1 MSKNTVNFMLHI
13 KVYKSINGN
22 AYNYLLKSRD
32 FFLVRTCTVFGNR
45 FADINLK
52 GDLFGGVTTAIIS
65 LPLALA
71 FGVASG
77 AGAEAGLWGAIMVG
91 FFAALFGGSSSL
103 ISEPTGPMTVIMTA
117 VLTSM
122 MAKYPE
128 TGMAMS
134 FTVVIMAGAFQV
146 LLGTLKLGKYITLMP
161 YSVISGFMSGIG
173 VILIILQISPLL
185 GHLAPAGG
193 VIGTLSALPDNIL
206 NLKFSELFLGLL
218 TLGILFFLPQKYR
231 RYVPAQLIALV
242 AVTLL
247 SVIFFDT
254 DSIRRIGEIPA
265 GLPSLVLPHI
275 NADMFTTMV
284 IDALVLGTLGC
295 IDTLLTAVI
304 GDSLTR
310 KEHDS
315 DKELRGQG
323 LANIISG
330 LFGALPGAGATMGT
344 VTNIQVGAR
353 SPLSGI
359 IRALVLAL
367 VVLVAGGLTEPIP
380 MAVLAGIAVYVGFNI
395 LDWSFIQRAHKVNVQ
410 GMAIMYG
417 VMLLTV
423 FVDLIVAVGLGVF
436 ISNIIII
443 EQLSRVQARQVKA
456 ISDADENSVPLTDSE
471 RGLLDK
477 ANGKVLF
484 FYLSGP
490 MIFSVSKAIS
500 QQHSSISDYDVMILD
515 LTDVPMI
522 DVTVGLALENAIKDA
537 LDARCEVLL
546 LCPNINTRQQLEKFH
561 VLTLVPEGNTYL
573 FRYEALQASL
583 KYVKN
588 TDLLEPT

>member
-1 MSKNTVNFMLHI
+1 MTFYRQYSRANDILKRGL
-13 KVYKSINGN
+13 INIYTGIH
-22 AYNYLLKSRD
+22 LL
-32 FFLVRTCTVFGNR
+32 LGNR
-45 FADINLK
+45 FDNINLK
-52 GDLFGGVTTAIIS
+52 GDIFGGVTTAIIS

-91 FFAALFGGSSSL
+91 FFAALFGGSTSL

-128 TGMAMS
+128 TGLAMS
-134 FTVVIMAGAFQV
+134 FTVVMMAGAFQI
-146 LLGTLKLGKYITLMP
+146 LIGTLKLGKYVTLMP

-173 VILIILQISPLL
+173 VILIILQLSPLL
-185 GHLAPAGG
+185 GHSAPPGG
-193 VIGTLSALPDNIL
+193 VLGTISALPDTLSNI
-206 NLKFSELFLGLL
+206 KFSELLLGLL
-218 TLGILFFLPQKYR
+218 TLGVLFYFPKQYR
-231 RYVPAQLIALV
+231 KYVPAQLVALV

-247 SVIFFDT
+247 SMLLFDT

-265 GLPSLVLPHI
+265 GLPSIVIPHF

-323 LANIISG
+323 LANMISG

-353 SPLSGI
+353 TPLSGM

-380 MAVLAGIAVYVGFNI
+380 MAVLAGIAVYVGLNI
-395 LDWSFIQRAHKVNVQ
+395 LDWSFIQRAHKVSIQ

-423 FVDLIVAVGLGVF
+423 FVDLIAAVGLGVF

-443 EQLSRVQARQVKA
+443 DKLSKVQARKVKA
-456 ISDADENSVPLTDSE
+456 ISDGDDNVVPLSITE
-471 RGLLDK
+471 REILDK
-477 ANGKVLF
+477 ADGKVLF

-500 QQHSSISDYDVMILD
+500 RQHASISDYQVMILD

-537 LDARCEVLL
+537 LDANCEVLL
-546 LCPNINTRQQLEKFH
+546 ICPNTETRQQLEKFH
-561 VLTLVPEGNTYL
+561 VLTLVPVENNYL
-573 FRYEALQASL
+573 DREQALQTAL
-583 KYVKN
+583 TYVS
-588 TDLLEPT
+588 T

>member
-1 MSKNTVNFMLHI
+1 M
-13 KVYKSINGN
+13 
-22 AYNYLLKSRD
+22 
-32 FFLVRTCTVFGNR
+32 FGNR
-45 FADINLK
+45 FKDINLK
-52 GDLFGGVTTAIIS
+52 GDLFGGVTTAVIS

-91 FFAALFGGSSSL
+91 FFAALFGGSTSL

-122 MAKYPE
+122 IAKYPE
-128 TGMAMS
+128 TGMAIT
-134 FTVVIMAGAFQV
+134 FTVVMMAGAFQV
-146 LLGTLKLGKYITLMP
+146 LLGTLKLGKYVTLMP

-173 VILIILQISPLL
+173 VILIILQLSPLL
-185 GHLAPAGG
+185 GHAAPTGG
-193 VIGTLSALPDNIL
+193 VMGTLVELPNTLANI
-206 NLKFSELFLGLL
+206 NFNELLLGLL
-218 TLGILFFLPQKYR
+218 TLAILFFFPKQYR
-231 RYVPAQLIALV
+231 KYVPAQLVALV
-242 AVTLL
+242 AITLL
-247 SVIFFDT
+247 SIFLFNS
-254 DSIRRIGEIPA
+254 DSIRRIGEIPT
-265 GLPSLVLPHI
+265 GLPSVIIPHFNLDI
-275 NADMFTTMV
+275 FTTMV

-323 LANIISG
+323 FANMISG

-395 LDWSFIQRAHKVNVQ
+395 LDWSFIQRAHKISVP
-410 GMAIMYG
+410 GMTIMYG

-423 FVDLIVAVGLGVF
+423 FVDLIAAVGLGVF
-436 ISNIIII
+436 ISNILII
-443 EQLSRVQARQVKA
+443 ERLSREQVRQVRT
-456 ISDADENSVPLTDSE
+456 ISDTDGDDVPLNDSE
-471 RGLLDK
+471 RALLDR
-477 ANGKVLF
+477 ANGKLLF
-484 FYLSGP
+484 LYLSGP

-500 QQHSSISDYDVMILD
+500 RQHTKVSDYEVMILD

-522 DVTVGLALENAIKDA
+522 DMTVGLALENAIKDA
-537 LDARCEVLL
+537 QDAQCEVFL
-546 LCPNINTRQQLEKFH
+546 LCPNVQTQQQLEKFNI
-561 VLTLVPEGNTYL
+561 VDLVPGGYTYSH
-573 FRYEALQASL
+573 RYEALQAAL
-583 KYVKN
+583 KYLDNNEVKVAVQVV
-588 TDLLEPT
+588 

>member
-1 MSKNTVNFMLHI
+1 LFE
-13 KVYKSINGN
+13 
-22 AYNYLLKSRD
+22 
-32 FFLVRTCTVFGNR
+32 NR
-45 FADINLK
+45 FKDINLK

-128 TGMAMS
+128 TGLAIS
-134 FTVVIMAGAFQV
+134 FTIVMMAGAFQI

-173 VILIILQISPLL
+173 VILIILQLSPLL
-185 GHLAPAGG
+185 GQVSPAGG
-193 VIGTLSALPDNIL
+193 VMGTLSALPDIVSNI
-206 NLKFSELFLGLL
+206 KFGELFLGLL
-218 TLGILFFLPQKYR
+218 TLSILFFYPKQYR
-231 RYVPAQLIALV
+231 KYVPAQLIALV

-247 SVIFFDT
+247 SMIFFSSD
-254 DSIRRIGEIPA
+254 DIRRIGEIPA
-265 GLPSLVLPHI
+265 GLPSMVIPHFNMEI
-275 NADMFTTMV
+275 FTTMV

-310 KEHDS
+310 KEHDP

-323 LANIISG
+323 VANMISG
-330 LFGALPGAGATMGT
+330 FFGALPGAGATMGT

-353 SPLSGI
+353 SPMSGI

-395 LDWSFIQRAHKVNVQ
+395 LDWSFIQRAHKVSIQ

-443 EQLSRVQARQVKA
+443 ERLSREQARKVKA
-456 ISDADENSVPLTDSE
+456 ISDTYGDDVPLTSRE

-500 QQHSSISDYDVMILD
+500 RQHTSVGDYDVMILD

-522 DVTVGLALENAIKDA
+522 DETVGLALENAVKDA
-537 LDARCEVLL
+537 LDAKCDVLL
-546 LCPNINTRQQLEKFH
+546 LCPNEQTHQQLEKCN
-561 VLTLVPEGNTYL
+561 VLALLPHNNTYSN
-573 FRYEALQASL
+573 RYEALQAAL
-583 KYVKN
+583 TYVEN
-588 TDLLEPT
+588 NE

>member
-1 MSKNTVNFMLHI
+1 MF
-13 KVYKSINGN
+13 G
-22 AYNYLLKSRD
+22 SR
-32 FFLVRTCTVFGNR
+32 FK
-45 FADINLK
+45 DINFK
-52 GDLFGGVTTAIIS
+52 GDIFGGVTTAIIS

-91 FFAALFGGSSSL
+91 LLASLFGGSNTL

-128 TGMAMS
+128 TGMAMT
-134 FTVVIMAGAFQV
+134 FTVVMMAGAFQI
-146 LLGTLKLGKYITLMP
+146 LLGTLKMGKYVTLMP

-173 VILIILQISPLL
+173 VILIILQLSPLL
-185 GHLAPAGG
+185 GHAAPTGG
-193 VIGTLSALPDNIL
+193 VLGTLSALPETIS
-206 NLKFSELFLGLL
+206 NLKFNELFLGLL
-218 TLGILFFLPQKYR
+218 TLGILFFFPKKYR
-231 RYVPAQLIALV
+231 KYVPAQLVALV

-247 SVIFFDT
+247 SVMLFDT
-254 DSIRRIGEIPA
+254 EDIRRIGEIPA
-265 GLPSLVLPHI
+265 GLPSLVAPHI
-275 NADMFTTMV
+275 DPDMFVEMV

-323 LANIISG
+323 LANMISG

-353 SPLSGI
+353 SPLSGVV
-359 IRALVLAL
+359 RALVLAL

-395 LDWSFIQRAHKVNVQ
+395 LDWSFIQRAHKVSFS

-436 ISNIIII
+436 VSNIMII
-443 EQLSRVQARQVKA
+443 ERLSREQARQVKA
-456 ISDADENSVPLTDSE
+456 ISDADEDDVPLTDSE
-471 RGLLDK
+471 RGLLDR
-477 ANGKVLF
+477 ANGRVLF

-500 QQHSSISDYDVMILD
+500 RQHTSISDYDVMILD
-515 LTDVPMI
+515 LTDVPML

-537 LDARCEVLL
+537 LDARCEVYL
-546 LCPNINTRQQLEKFH
+546 LCPNQRTREQLEKFH
-561 VLTLVPEGNTYL
+561 VIDLVPDNNMYQ
-573 FRYEALQASL
+573 FRYEALNAAVAHVESDHYQRMTA
-583 KYVKN
+583 
-588 TDLLEPT
+588 

>member
-1 MSKNTVNFMLHI
+1 MFQ
-13 KVYKSINGN
+13 
-22 AYNYLLKSRD
+22 A
-32 FFLVRTCTVFGNR
+32 R
-45 FADINLK
+45 FADLNLR

-77 AGAEAGLWGAIMVG
+77 AGAEAGLWGAILVG
-91 FFAALFGGSSSL
+91 LFAALFGGSSTL

-117 VLTSM
+117 ILTTMVSR
-122 MAKYPE
+122 YPE
-128 TGMAMS
+128 SGAAIA
-134 FTVVIMAGAFQV
+134 FTVVMMAGAFQI

-161 YSVISGFMSGIG
+161 YSVVSGFMSGIG
-173 VILIILQISPLL
+173 VILIILQLSPLL
-185 GHLAPAGG
+185 GHPSPGGG
-193 VIGTLSALPDNIL
+193 VLGTLSALPEL
-206 NLKFSELFLGLL
+206 LANLKFSELFLGGL

-231 RYVPAQLIALV
+231 KQVPAQLVALV
-242 AVTLL
+242 AVTLF

-254 DSIRRIGEIPA
+254 DDIRRIGEIPA
-265 GLPSLVLPHI
+265 GLPHI
-275 NADMFTTMV
+275 VVPTFSSEIFVTMV

-315 DKELRGQG
+315 DRELQGQG
-323 LANIISG
+323 MANMVAG

-353 SPLSGI
+353 SPLSGVT
-359 IRALVLAL
+359 RALVLAL
-367 VVLVAGGLTEPIP
+367 VVLVAGSLTEPIP
-380 MAVLAGIAVYVGFNI
+380 MAVLAGIAVYVGVNI
-395 LDWSFIQRAHKVNVQ
+395 LDWAFIQRAHKISIQ

-436 ISNIIII
+436 ISNILVI
-443 EQLSRVQARQVKA
+443 ERLSREQARQVKA
-456 ISDADENSVPLTDSE
+456 ISDADDDDVPLTESE
-471 RGLLDK
+471 RKLLDK

-490 MIFSVSKAIS
+490 MIFSVSKAITR
-500 QQHSSISDYDVMILD
+500 QHSSVDKYQAMILD

-522 DVTVGLALENAIKDA
+522 DVTVGLALENAIRDA
-537 LDARCEVLL
+537 QEANCEVYL
-546 LCPNINTRQQLEKFH
+546 LCPNEKTRSELEKFH
-561 VLTLVPEGNTYL
+561 VIDLVPDQNMFT
-573 FRYEALQASL
+573 FRYEALNAAVKQVTAS
-583 KYVKN
+583 
-588 TDLLEPT
+588 E

>member
-1 MSKNTVNFMLHI
+1 MF
-13 KVYKSINGN
+13 G
-22 AYNYLLKSRD
+22 SR
-32 FFLVRTCTVFGNR
+32 FK
-45 FADINLK
+45 DINFK
-52 GDLFGGVTTAIIS
+52 GDIFGGVTTAIIS

-91 FFAALFGGSSSL
+91 LFASLFGGSNTL

-128 TGMAMS
+128 TGMAMT
-134 FTVVIMAGAFQV
+134 FTVVMMAGAFQI
-146 LLGTLKLGKYITLMP
+146 LLGTLKMGKYVTLMP

-173 VILIILQISPLL
+173 VILIILQLSPLL
-185 GHLAPAGG
+185 GHAAPAGG
-193 VIGTLSALPDNIL
+193 VLGTLSALPETIS
-206 NLKFSELFLGLL
+206 NLKFNELFLGLL
-218 TLGILFFLPQKYR
+218 TLGILFFFPKKYR
-231 RYVPAQLIALV
+231 KYVPAQLVALV

-247 SVIFFDT
+247 SVMLFDT
-254 DSIRRIGEIPA
+254 EDIRRIGEIPA
-265 GLPSLVLPHI
+265 GLPSLVAPHI
-275 NADMFTTMV
+275 DSDMFVEMV

-323 LANIISG
+323 LANMISG

-353 SPLSGI
+353 SPLSGVV
-359 IRALVLAL
+359 RALVLAL

-395 LDWSFIQRAHKVNVQ
+395 LDWSFIQRAHKVSFS

-436 ISNIIII
+436 VSNIMII
-443 EQLSRVQARQVKA
+443 ERLSREQARQVKA
-456 ISDADENSVPLTDSE
+456 ISDADEDDVPLTDSE
-471 RGLLDK
+471 RGLLDR
-477 ANGKVLF
+477 ANGRVLF

-500 QQHSSISDYDVMILD
+500 RQHTSISDYDVMILD
-515 LTDVPMI
+515 LTDVPML

-537 LDARCEVLL
+537 LDAHCEVYL
-546 LCPNINTRQQLEKFH
+546 LCPNQRTREQLEKFH
-561 VLTLVPEGNTYL
+561 VIDLVPDNNMYQ
-573 FRYEALQASL
+573 FRYEALNAAVAHVESDQYQRMTA
-583 KYVKN
+583 
-588 TDLLEPT
+588 

>member
-1 MSKNTVNFMLHI
+1 ML
-13 KVYKSINGN
+13 
-22 AYNYLLKSRD
+22 
-32 FFLVRTCTVFGNR
+32 GNR
-45 FADINLK
+45 FDNINLK

-91 FFAALFGGSSSL
+91 FFAALFGGSNTL

-134 FTVVIMAGAFQV
+134 FTVVMMAGAFQV
-146 LLGTLKLGKYITLMP
+146 LLGTLKLGKYVTLMP

-173 VILIILQISPLL
+173 VILIILQLSPLL
-185 GHLAPAGG
+185 GHSAPAGG
-193 VIGTLSALPDNIL
+193 VVGTLSALPETLENID
-206 NLKFSELFLGLL
+206 FSELFLGLL
-218 TLGILFFLPQKYR
+218 TLAVLFYFPKKYR
-231 RYVPAQLIALV
+231 KYVPAQLVALV
-242 AVTLL
+242 AVTLI
-247 SVIFFDT
+247 SVFLFDSE
-254 DSIRRIGEIPA
+254 SIRRIGEIPA
-265 GLPSLVLPHI
+265 GLPSLVLPHF
-275 NADMFTTMV
+275 NAEMFTTMV

-323 LANIISG
+323 LANMISG

-353 SPLSGI
+353 SPISGMV
-359 IRALVLAL
+359 RALVLAL

-395 LDWSFIQRAHKVNVQ
+395 LDWSFIQRAHKVSIQ

-423 FVDLIVAVGLGVF
+423 FVDLIAAVGLGVF

-443 EQLSRVQARQVKA
+443 EKLSREQARQVKA
-456 ISDADENSVPLTDSE
+456 ISDADENDVPLTDSE
-471 RGLLDK
+471 RALLDQ
-477 ANGKVLF
+477 ADGKVLF

-500 QQHSSISDYDVMILD
+500 RQHSSIADYQVMILD

-537 LDARCEVLL
+537 QDAHCEVLL
-546 LCPNINTRQQLEKFH
+546 LCPNTQTRQQLEKFNILELISDDN
-561 VLTLVPEGNTYL
+561 VYS
-573 FRYEALQASL
+573 FREQALQAAL
-583 KYVKN
+583 KHVATEIKP
-588 TDLLEPT
+588 LSVS

>member
-1 MSKNTVNFMLHI
+1 M
-13 KVYKSINGN
+13 
-22 AYNYLLKSRD
+22 
-32 FFLVRTCTVFGNR
+32 FGSR
-45 FADINLK
+45 FANIDLK

-91 FFAALFGGSSSL
+91 LFAALFGGSSTL

-122 MAKYPE
+122 VASYPE
-128 TGMAMS
+128 TGLAMT
-134 FTVVIMAGAFQV
+134 FTVVMMAGAFQI

-173 VILIILQISPLL
+173 VILIILQLSPLL
-185 GHLAPAGG
+185 GQAAPAGG
-193 VIGTLSALPDNIL
+193 VMGTLSALPDIISNM
-206 NLKFSELFLGLL
+206 KFNELFLGLL
-218 TLGILFFLPQKYR
+218 TLGILFFLPNKYR
-231 RYVPAQLIALV
+231 KYVPAQLVALV
-242 AVTLL
+242 AVTLI
-247 SVIFFDT
+247 SVLLLNPED
-254 DSIRRIGEIPA
+254 IRRIGVIPA
-265 GLPSLVLPHI
+265 GLPSLVIPTFNVEI
-275 NADMFTTMV
+275 FTTMV

-323 LANIISG
+323 LANMVSG

-353 SPLSGI
+353 SPLSGVA
-359 IRALVLAL
+359 RALVLAL

-395 LDWSFIQRAHKVNVQ
+395 LDWSFIQRAHKVSVQ

-436 ISNIIII
+436 ISNILII
-443 EQLSRVQARQVKA
+443 ERLSREQARQVKA
-456 ISDADENSVPLTDSE
+456 ISDADENDVPLTDSE
-471 RGLLDK
+471 RSLLEK

-500 QQHSSISDYDVMILD
+500 RQHNHISDYEAMILD

-522 DVTVGLALENAIKDA
+522 DVTVGLALENAIRDA
-537 LDARCEVLL
+537 LDAKCAVYL
-546 LCPNINTRQQLEKFH
+546 LCPNIQTKQQLEKFH
-561 VLTLVPEGNTYL
+561 ILDLVPSEQTYS
-573 FRYEALQASL
+573 FRYEALNAAVRHVTPS
-583 KYVKN
+583 N
-588 TDLLEPT
+588 

>member
-1 MSKNTVNFMLHI
+1 MF
-13 KVYKSINGN
+13 INKE
-22 AYNYLLKSRD
+22 L
-32 FFLVRTCTVFGNR
+32 TVFGQR
-45 FADINLK
+45 FDNINLK

-91 FFAALFGGSSSL
+91 LFASLFGGSSTL

-122 MAKYPE
+122 VAKYPE
-128 TGMAMS
+128 TGMAMT
-134 FTVVIMAGAFQV
+134 FTVVMMAGAFQI

-173 VILIILQISPLL
+173 VILIILQLSPLL
-185 GHLAPAGG
+185 GHAAPPGG
-193 VIGTLSALPDNIL
+193 VIGTLSALPDTL
-206 NLKFSELFLGLL
+206 SNLDIKELFLGGL
-218 TLGILFFLPQKYR
+218 TLGVLFLFPDKYR
-231 RYVPAQLIALV
+231 KYVPAQLVALV

-247 SVIFFDT
+247 SVLFFDME
-254 DSIRRIGEIPA
+254 SIRRIGEIPA
-265 GLPSLVLPHI
+265 GLPSLVIPTI
-275 NADMFTTMV
+275 NFEMFTTMV

-323 LANIISG
+323 LANMISG

-353 SPLSGI
+353 SPLSGVF
-359 IRALVLAL
+359 RATVLAL

-395 LDWSFIQRAHKVNVQ
+395 LDWSFIQRAHKVSFA

-443 EQLSRVQARQVKA
+443 ERLSREQARQVKA
-456 ISDADENSVPLTDSE
+456 ISDADEDDVPLTDSE
-471 RGLLDK
+471 RALLDK

-500 QQHSSISDYDVMILD
+500 RQHSSISDYEVMILD

-522 DVTVGLALENAIKDA
+522 DVTVGLALENAINDA
-537 LDARCEVLL
+537 LDANCKVYL
-546 LCPNINTRQQLEKFH
+546 LCPNEQTKEQLDKFH
-561 VLTLVPEGNTYL
+561 VTDLIPSENTYK
-573 FRYEALQASL
+573 FRYEALKFAI
-583 KYVKN
+583 KYVSPN
-588 TDLLEPT
+588 ED

>member
-1 MSKNTVNFMLHI
+1 MFGSRFKDMNF
-13 KVYKSINGN
+13 
-22 AYNYLLKSRD
+22 
-32 FFLVRTCTVFGNR
+32 
-45 FADINLK
+45 K
-52 GDLFGGVTTAIIS
+52 GDMFGGVTTAIIS

-91 FFAALFGGSSSL
+91 LFAALFGGSSSL

-117 VLTSM
+117 VMTSM
-122 MAKYPE
+122 MARYPE
-128 TGMAMS
+128 TGMAMT
-134 FTVVIMAGAFQV
+134 FTVVMMAGAFQI
-146 LLGTLKLGKYITLMP
+146 LIGTLKLGKYITLMP

-173 VILIILQISPLL
+173 VILIILQLSPLL
-185 GHLAPAGG
+185 GHPAPSGG
-193 VIGTLSALPDNIL
+193 VMGTLNALPETLSSIQ
-206 NLKFSELFLGLL
+206 FGELFLGIL
-218 TLGILFFLPQKYR
+218 TLLILFLLPDKYR
-231 RYVPAQLIALV
+231 KYMPAQLVALIV
-242 AVTLL
+242 VTLL
-247 SVIFFDT
+247 SVIIFDT

-265 GLPSLVLPHI
+265 GLPSLVIPTV
-275 NADMFTTMV
+275 NAEMFTAMV

-310 KEHDS
+310 KDHDS

-323 LANIISG
+323 LANMLSG

-353 SPLSGI
+353 SPLSGV

-367 VVLVAGGLTEPIP
+367 VVLVAGSLTEPIP

-395 LDWSFIQRAHKVNVQ
+395 LDWSFIQRAHKVSLQ

-423 FVDLIVAVGLGVF
+423 FVDLIAAVGLGVF

-443 EQLSRVQARQVKA
+443 ERLSREQARKVKA
-456 ISDADENSVPLTDSE
+456 ISDADDNDVPLTDSE
-471 RGLLDK
+471 RSLLDQ

-500 QQHSSISDYDVMILD
+500 RQHNSIDDYDAMILD
-515 LTDVPMI
+515 LSDVPMI

-537 LDARCEVLL
+537 LDTNCEVYL
-546 LCPNINTRQQLEKFH
+546 LCPNESTLEQLEKFH
-561 VLTLVPEGNTYL
+561 VLDLVPEHNSFK
-573 FRYEALQASL
+573 FRYEALNAAL
-583 KYVKN
+583 EYVGVDEN
-588 TDLLEPT
+588 

>member
-1 MSKNTVNFMLHI
+1 MQG
-13 KVYKSINGN
+13 KS
-22 AYNYLLKSRD
+22 A
-32 FFLVRTCTVFGNR
+32 VFGSR
-45 FADINLK
+45 FEDINFK
-52 GDLFGGVTTAIIS
+52 GDVFGGVTTAIIS

-91 FFAALFGGSSSL
+91 LFASLFGGSNTL

-128 TGMAMS
+128 TGMAMT
-134 FTVVIMAGAFQV
+134 FTVVMMAGAFQI
-146 LLGTLKLGKYITLMP
+146 LLGTLKLGKYVTLMP

-173 VILIILQISPLL
+173 VILIILQLSPLM
-185 GHLAPAGG
+185 GHAAPSGG
-193 VIGTLSALPDNIL
+193 VLGTLSALPETIS

-218 TLGILFFLPQKYR
+218 TLGILFFFPKQYR
-231 RYVPAQLIALV
+231 KYVPAQLVALV

-247 SVIFFDT
+247 SVILFDIE
-254 DSIRRIGEIPA
+254 DIRRIGEIPA
-265 GLPSLVLPHI
+265 GLPSLVAPYI
-275 NADMFTTMV
+275 DTDMFVEMV

-323 LANIISG
+323 LANMISG

-353 SPLSGI
+353 SPLSGV
-359 IRALVLAL
+359 IRALMLAL

-395 LDWSFIQRAHKVNVQ
+395 LDWSFIQRAHKVSFS
-410 GMAIMYG
+410 GMAVMYG

-443 EQLSRVQARQVKA
+443 ERLSREQARQVKA
-456 ISDADENSVPLTDSE
+456 ISDADEDDVPLTDSE
-471 RGLLDK
+471 RGLLDR

-500 QQHSSISDYDVMILD
+500 RQHSSISDYDVMILD

-537 LDARCEVLL
+537 LDANCAVYL
-546 LCPNINTRQQLEKFH
+546 LCPNERTREQLEKFH
-561 VLTLVPEGNTYL
+561 VIDLVPDENMYQ
-573 FRYEALQASL
+573 FRYEALNAAVAHVEADQYQRITA
-583 KYVKN
+583 
-588 TDLLEPT
+588 

>member
-1 MSKNTVNFMLHI
+1 MF
-13 KVYKSINGN
+13 G
-22 AYNYLLKSRD
+22 SR
-32 FFLVRTCTVFGNR
+32 FK
-45 FADINLK
+45 DINFK
-52 GDLFGGVTTAIIS
+52 GDIFGGVTTAIIS

-91 FFAALFGGSSSL
+91 LFASLFGGSNTL

-128 TGMAMS
+128 TGMAMT
-134 FTVVIMAGAFQV
+134 FTVVMMAGAFQI
-146 LLGTLKLGKYITLMP
+146 LLGTLKMGKYVTLMP

-173 VILIILQISPLL
+173 VILIILQLSPLL
-185 GHLAPAGG
+185 GHAAPTGG
-193 VIGTLSALPDNIL
+193 VLGTLSALPETIS
-206 NLKFSELFLGLL
+206 NLKFNELFLGLL
-218 TLGILFFLPQKYR
+218 TLGILFLFPKKYR
-231 RYVPAQLIALV
+231 KYVPAQLVALV

-247 SVIFFDT
+247 SVMLFDT
-254 DSIRRIGEIPA
+254 EDIRRIGEIPA
-265 GLPSLVLPHI
+265 GLPSLVAPHI
-275 NADMFTTMV
+275 DPNMFVEMV

-323 LANIISG
+323 LANMISG

-353 SPLSGI
+353 SPLSGVV
-359 IRALVLAL
+359 RALVLAL

-395 LDWSFIQRAHKVNVQ
+395 LDWSFIQRAHKVSFS

-436 ISNIIII
+436 VSNIMII
-443 EQLSRVQARQVKA
+443 ERLSREQARQVKA
-456 ISDADENSVPLTDSE
+456 ISDADEDDVPLTDSE
-471 RGLLDK
+471 RGLLDR
-477 ANGKVLF
+477 ANGRVLF

-500 QQHSSISDYDVMILD
+500 RQHTSISDYDVMILD
-515 LTDVPMI
+515 LTDVPML

-537 LDARCEVLL
+537 LDARCEVYL
-546 LCPNINTRQQLEKFH
+546 LCPNQRTREQLEKFH
-561 VLTLVPEGNTYL
+561 VIDLVPDNNMYQ
-573 FRYEALQASL
+573 FRYEALNAAVAHVESDQYQRMTA
-583 KYVKN
+583 
-588 TDLLEPT
+588 

>member
-1 MSKNTVNFMLHI
+1 M
-13 KVYKSINGN
+13 
-22 AYNYLLKSRD
+22 
-32 FFLVRTCTVFGNR
+32 FGNR
-45 FADINLK
+45 FENINLK

-91 FFAALFGGSSSL
+91 FFAALFGGSNTL

-117 VLTSM
+117 VLTGM

-134 FTVVIMAGAFQV
+134 FTVVMMAGAFQI
-146 LLGTLKLGKYITLMP
+146 LLGTLKLGKYVTLMP

-173 VILIILQISPLL
+173 VILIILQLSPLL
-185 GHLAPAGG
+185 GHAAPAGG
-193 VIGTLSALPDNIL
+193 VIGTLTSIPELFANI
-206 NLKFSELFLGLL
+206 KFSELILGLL
-218 TLGILFFLPQKYR
+218 TLAVLFFFPNKFR
-231 RYVPAQLIALV
+231 KYVPAQLVALV

-247 SVIFFDT
+247 SVFLFDT

-265 GLPSLVLPHI
+265 GLPSLVIPHF
-275 NADMFTTMV
+275 NAEMFTTMV
-284 IDALVLGTLGC
+284 VDALVLGTLGC

-323 LANIISG
+323 IANMLSG

-353 SPLSGI
+353 SPVSGI
-359 IRALVLAL
+359 VRALVLAL

-395 LDWSFIQRAHKVNVQ
+395 LDWSFIQRAHKVSLQ
-410 GMAIMYG
+410 GMAVMYG
-417 VMLLTV
+417 VMFLTV

-443 EQLSRVQARQVKA
+443 EQLSREQARKVKA
-456 ISDADENSVPLTDSE
+456 ISDADENDVPLSKNE
-471 RGLLDK
+471 RVILDK
-477 ANGKVLF
+477 TNGQVLF

-500 QQHSSISDYDVMILD
+500 RQHTSIADYQVMILD

-522 DVTVGLALENAIKDA
+522 DVTVGLALENAVKDA
-537 LDARCEVLL
+537 LDANCEVLL
-546 LCPNINTRQQLEKFH
+546 VCPHQQTSQQLEKCH
-561 VLTLVPEGNTYL
+561 VLELIHHSNNFSSREK
-573 FRYEALQASL
+573 ALRASL
-583 KYVKN
+583 QYVEGQ
-588 TDLLEPT
+588 TLTA

>member
-1 MSKNTVNFMLHI
+1 ML
-13 KVYKSINGN
+13 
-22 AYNYLLKSRD
+22 A
-32 FFLVRTCTVFGNR
+32 NR
-45 FADINLK
+45 FDNINLK
-52 GDLFGGVTTAIIS
+52 GDIFGGVTTAIIS

-91 FFAALFGGSSSL
+91 FFAALFGGSTSL

-128 TGMAMS
+128 TGMAMT
-134 FTVVIMAGAFQV
+134 FTVVMMAGAFQV
-146 LLGTLKLGKYITLMP
+146 LLGTLKLGKYVTLMP

-173 VILIILQISPLL
+173 VILIILQLSPLL
-185 GHLAPAGG
+185 GHSAPAGG
-193 VIGTLSALPDNIL
+193 VIGTLSALPDTLAKIH
-206 NLKFSELFLGLL
+206 FSELFLGLL
-218 TLGILFFLPQKYR
+218 TLAVLIYFPKEYR
-231 RYVPAQLIALV
+231 KFIPAQLVALV
-242 AVTLL
+242 GVTIL
-247 SVIFFDT
+247 SMALFDSE
-254 DSIRRIGEIPA
+254 SIRRIGEIPA
-265 GLPSLVLPHI
+265 GLPSLVIPHF

-310 KEHDS
+310 REHDS

-323 LANIISG
+323 FANMLSG

-353 SPLSGI
+353 SPVSGMV
-359 IRALVLAL
+359 RALVLAL

-380 MAVLAGIAVYVGFNI
+380 MSVLAGIAVYVGLNI
-395 LDWSFIQRAHKVNVQ
+395 LDWSFIQRAHKVSVQ

-443 EQLSRVQARQVKA
+443 EKLSKAQARQVKA
-456 ISDADENSVPLTDSE
+456 ISDGDDNNVPLSKSE
-471 RGLLDK
+471 RAILDK
-477 ANGKVLF
+477 ADGKVLF

-500 QQHSSISDYDVMILD
+500 RQHSSISDYHVMILD

-537 LDARCEVLL
+537 LDAHCEVLL
-546 LCPNINTRQQLEKFH
+546 LCSNTETRQQLEKFH
-561 VLTLVPEGNTYL
+561 VLDLIAKENNYSL
-573 FRYEALQASL
+573 REEALKAAVRHVSI
-583 KYVKN
+583 
-588 TDLLEPT
+588 

>member
-1 MSKNTVNFMLHI
+1 L
-13 KVYKSINGN
+13 
-22 AYNYLLKSRD
+22 
-32 FFLVRTCTVFGNR
+32 FGNR
-45 FADINLK
+45 FKDINLR
-52 GDLFGGVTTAIIS
+52 GDLFGGVTTAVIS

-91 FFAALFGGSSSL
+91 FFAALFGGSTSL

-122 MAKYPE
+122 IAKYPE
-128 TGMAMS
+128 TGMAIT
-134 FTVVIMAGAFQV
+134 FTVVMMAGAFQV
-146 LLGTLKLGKYITLMP
+146 LLGTLKLGKYVTLMP

-173 VILIILQISPLL
+173 VILIILQLSPLL
-185 GHLAPAGG
+185 GHAAPTGG
-193 VIGTLSALPDNIL
+193 VMGTLVELPNTLANI
-206 NLKFSELFLGLL
+206 NFNELLLGLL
-218 TLGILFFLPQKYR
+218 TLAILFFFPKQYR
-231 RYVPAQLIALV
+231 KYVPAQLVALV
-242 AVTLL
+242 AITLL
-247 SVIFFDT
+247 SIFLFNS
-254 DSIRRIGEIPA
+254 DSIRRIGEIPT
-265 GLPSLVLPHI
+265 GLPSVIIPHFNLDI
-275 NADMFTTMV
+275 FTTMV

-323 LANIISG
+323 FANMISG

-395 LDWSFIQRAHKVNVQ
+395 LDWSFIQRAHKISVP
-410 GMAIMYG
+410 GMTIMYG

-423 FVDLIVAVGLGVF
+423 FVDLIAAVGLGVF
-436 ISNIIII
+436 ISNILII
-443 EQLSRVQARQVKA
+443 ERLSREQVRQVRT
-456 ISDADENSVPLTDSE
+456 ISDTDGDDVPLNDSE
-471 RGLLDK
+471 RALLDR
-477 ANGKVLF
+477 ANGKLLF
-484 FYLSGP
+484 LYLSGP

-500 QQHSSISDYDVMILD
+500 RQHTKVSDYEVMILD

-522 DVTVGLALENAIKDA
+522 DMTVGLALENAIKDA
-537 LDARCEVLL
+537 QDAQCEVFL
-546 LCPNINTRQQLEKFH
+546 LCPNVQTQQQLEKFNI
-561 VLTLVPEGNTYL
+561 VDLVPGGYTYSH
-573 FRYEALQASL
+573 RYEALQAAL
-583 KYVKN
+583 KYLDNNEVKVAVQVV
-588 TDLLEPT
+588 

>member
-1 MSKNTVNFMLHI
+1 MFV
-13 KVYKSINGN
+13 
-22 AYNYLLKSRD
+22 SRFED
-32 FFLVRTCTVFGNR
+32 M
-45 FADINLK
+45 NLK

-91 FFAALFGGSSSL
+91 LFAALFGGSNTL

-128 TGMAMS
+128 IGMAMT
-134 FTVVIMAGAFQV
+134 FTVVMMAGAFQV
-146 LLGTLKLGKYITLMP
+146 LLGTLKLGKYVTLMP

-185 GHLAPAGG
+185 GQAAPAGG
-193 VIGTLSALPDNIL
+193 VMGTLSAIPDIVANM
-206 NLKFSELFLGLL
+206 KFSELFLGLL
-218 TLGILFFLPQKYR
+218 TLGILFFFPKKYR
-231 RYVPAQLIALV
+231 RYVPAQLVALV

-247 SVIFFDT
+247 SVIIFET
-254 DSIRRIGEIPA
+254 ESIRRIGEIPA
-265 GLPSLVLPHI
+265 GLPSLVIPHI
-275 NADMFTTMV
+275 DSAMFTEMV

-353 SPLSGI
+353 SPLSGVV
-359 IRALVLAL
+359 RALMLAL

-395 LDWSFIQRAHKVNVQ
+395 LDWSFIQRAHKVSFA
-410 GMAIMYG
+410 GMAVMYG

-443 EQLSRVQARQVKA
+443 ERLSREQARQVKA
-456 ISDADENSVPLTDSE
+456 ISDADEDDVPLTDSE
-471 RGLLDK
+471 RGLLDM

-500 QQHSSISDYDVMILD
+500 RQHTSISDYEVMILD

-537 LDARCEVLL
+537 LDANCQVYL
-546 LCPNINTRQQLEKFH
+546 LCPNEKTRQQLEKFH
-561 VLTLVPEGNTYL
+561 VIDLVPQDNTFK
-573 FRYEALQASL
+573 FRYEALRAA
-583 KYVKN
+583 VKHVD
-588 TDLLEPT
+588 TDSIS

>member
-1 MSKNTVNFMLHI
+1 MF
-13 KVYKSINGN
+13 G
-22 AYNYLLKSRD
+22 SR
-32 FFLVRTCTVFGNR
+32 FE
-45 FADINLK
+45 DINFK
-52 GDLFGGVTTAIIS
+52 GDVFGGVTTAIIS

-91 FFAALFGGSSSL
+91 LFASLFGGSNTL

-128 TGMAMS
+128 TGMAMT
-134 FTVVIMAGAFQV
+134 FTVVMMAGAFQI
-146 LLGTLKLGKYITLMP
+146 LLGTLKLGKYVTLMP

-173 VILIILQISPLL
+173 VILIILQLSPLM
-185 GHLAPAGG
+185 GHAAPSGG
-193 VIGTLSALPDNIL
+193 VLGTLSALPETIS

-218 TLGILFFLPQKYR
+218 TLGILFFFPKQYR
-231 RYVPAQLIALV
+231 KYVPAQLVALV

-247 SVIFFDT
+247 SVFLFDT
-254 DSIRRIGEIPA
+254 EDIRRIGEIPA
-265 GLPSLVLPHI
+265 GLPSLVAPYI
-275 NADMFTTMV
+275 DTDMFVEMV

-323 LANIISG
+323 LANMISG

-353 SPLSGI
+353 SPLSGV
-359 IRALVLAL
+359 IRALMLAL

-395 LDWSFIQRAHKVNVQ
+395 LDWSFIQRAHKVSFS
-410 GMAIMYG
+410 GMAVMYG

-443 EQLSRVQARQVKA
+443 ERLSREQARQVKA
-456 ISDADENSVPLTDSE
+456 ISDADEDDVPLTDSE
-471 RGLLDK
+471 RGLLDR

-500 QQHSSISDYDVMILD
+500 RQHSSISDYDVMILD

-537 LDARCEVLL
+537 LDANCAVYL
-546 LCPNINTRQQLEKFH
+546 LCPNERTREQLEKFH
-561 VLTLVPEGNTYL
+561 VIDLVPDENMYQ
-573 FRYEALQASL
+573 FRYEALNAAVAHVEADQYQRITA
-583 KYVKN
+583 
-588 TDLLEPT
+588 

>member
-1 MSKNTVNFMLHI
+1 MF
-13 KVYKSINGN
+13 G
-22 AYNYLLKSRD
+22 SR
-32 FFLVRTCTVFGNR
+32 FE
-45 FADINLK
+45 DINLK

-91 FFAALFGGSSSL
+91 LFAALFGGSSSL

-117 VLTSM
+117 VMTGM
-122 MAKYPE
+122 MARYPE
-128 TGMAMS
+128 TGMAMT
-134 FTVVIMAGAFQV
+134 FTVVMMAGAFQI
-146 LLGTLKLGKYITLMP
+146 LLGTLKLGKYVTLMP

-173 VILIILQISPLL
+173 VILIILQLSPLL
-185 GHLAPAGG
+185 GHAAPSGG
-193 VIGTLSALPDNIL
+193 VMGTLTALPDTVANM
-206 NLKFSELFLGLL
+206 KFSELFLGLL
-218 TLGILFFLPQKYR
+218 TLAILFFFPKKYR
-231 RYVPAQLIALV
+231 KYIPAQLVALIT
-242 AVTLL
+242 VTLL
-247 SVIFFDT
+247 SVIVFDT

-265 GLPSLVLPHI
+265 GLPSFVIPTI
-275 NADMFTTMV
+275 NAEMFTTMV

-323 LANIISG
+323 LANMISG

-353 SPLSGI
+353 SPLSGV

-395 LDWSFIQRAHKVNVQ
+395 LDWSFIQRAHKVSVQ

-423 FVDLIVAVGLGVF
+423 FVDLIAAVGLGVF

-443 EQLSRVQARQVKA
+443 ERLSREQARQVKA
-456 ISDADENSVPLTDSE
+456 ISDADENDVPLTDSE
-471 RGLLDK
+471 RGLLDR

-500 QQHSSISDYDVMILD
+500 RQHSSISDYEVMILD

-537 LDARCEVLL
+537 LDANCEVYL
-546 LCPNINTRQQLEKFH
+546 LCPNKQTRQQLEKFH
-561 VLTLVPEGNTYL
+561 VLDLVPDGNTYS
-573 FRYEALQASL
+573 FRYEALKAAIKL
-583 KYVKN
+583 VDK
-588 TDLLEPT
+588 TE

>member
-1 MSKNTVNFMLHI
+1 MF
-13 KVYKSINGN
+13 G
-22 AYNYLLKSRD
+22 SR
-32 FFLVRTCTVFGNR
+32 FK
-45 FADINLK
+45 DINFK
-52 GDLFGGVTTAIIS
+52 GDIFGGVTTAIIS

-91 FFAALFGGSSSL
+91 LFASLFGGSNTL

-128 TGMAMS
+128 TGMAMT
-134 FTVVIMAGAFQV
+134 FTVVMMAGAFQI
-146 LLGTLKLGKYITLMP
+146 LLGTLKMGKYVTLMP

-173 VILIILQISPLL
+173 VILIILQLSPLL
-185 GHLAPAGG
+185 GHAAPAGG
-193 VIGTLSALPDNIL
+193 VLGTLSALPETIS
-206 NLKFSELFLGLL
+206 NLKFNELFLGLL
-218 TLGILFFLPQKYR
+218 TLGILFFFPKKYR
-231 RYVPAQLIALV
+231 KYVPAQLVALV

-247 SVIFFDT
+247 SVMLFDT
-254 DSIRRIGEIPA
+254 EDIRRIGEIPA
-265 GLPSLVLPHI
+265 GLPSLVAPHI
-275 NADMFTTMV
+275 DPDMFVEMV

-323 LANIISG
+323 LANMISG

-353 SPLSGI
+353 SPLSGVV
-359 IRALVLAL
+359 RALVLAL

-395 LDWSFIQRAHKVNVQ
+395 LDWSFIQRAHKVSFS

-436 ISNIIII
+436 VSNIMII
-443 EQLSRVQARQVKA
+443 ERLSREQARQVKA
-456 ISDADENSVPLTDSE
+456 ISDADEDDVPLTDSE
-471 RGLLDK
+471 RGLLDR
-477 ANGKVLF
+477 ANGRVLF

-500 QQHSSISDYDVMILD
+500 RQHTSISDYDVMILD
-515 LTDVPMI
+515 LTDVPML

-537 LDARCEVLL
+537 LDARCEVYL
-546 LCPNINTRQQLEKFH
+546 LCPNQRTREQLEKFH
-561 VLTLVPEGNTYL
+561 VIDLVPDNNMYQ
-573 FRYEALQASL
+573 FRYETLNAAVAHVESDQYQRMTA
-583 KYVKN
+583 
-588 TDLLEPT
+588 

>member
-1 MSKNTVNFMLHI
+1 M
-13 KVYKSINGN
+13 
-22 AYNYLLKSRD
+22 
-32 FFLVRTCTVFGNR
+32 FGDR
-45 FADINLK
+45 FNDINLK

-77 AGAEAGLWGAIMVG
+77 AGAEAGLWGAILVG
-91 FFAALFGGSSSL
+91 LFAALFGGSSTL

-122 MAKYPE
+122 VAKYPE
-128 TGMAMS
+128 SGIAIS
-134 FTVVIMAGAFQV
+134 FTIVMMAGAFQV
-146 LLGTLKLGKYITLMP
+146 LIGTLKLGKYITLMP
-161 YSVISGFMSGIG
+161 YSVVSGFMSGIG
-173 VILIILQISPLL
+173 VILIILQLSPLL
-185 GHLAPAGG
+185 GHAAPAGG
-193 VIGTLSALPDNIL
+193 VLGTLSALPETISNM
-206 NLKFSELFLGLL
+206 KFSEFFLGLL
-218 TLGILFFLPQKYR
+218 TLGILFFFPKQYR
-231 RYVPAQLIALV
+231 KYVPAQLVALV

-247 SVIFFDT
+247 SVIVFDF
-254 DSIRRIGEIPA
+254 DDVRRIGEIPT
-265 GLPSLVLPHI
+265 GLPSLVVPVI
-275 NADMFTTMV
+275 NGEIFTAMV

-323 LANIISG
+323 FANMISG

-353 SPLSGI
+353 SPLSGV
-359 IRALVLAL
+359 IRALILAL
-367 VVLVAGGLTEPIP
+367 VVLVASGLTEPIP
-380 MAVLAGIAVYVGFNI
+380 MAVLAGIAVYVGFGI
-395 LDWSFIQRAHKVNVQ
+395 LDWSFIQRAHRVSVQ

-436 ISNIIII
+436 ISNILII
-443 EQLSRVQARQVKA
+443 ERLSREQAKQVKA
-456 ISDADENSVPLTDSE
+456 ISDADENDVPLTDSE
-471 RGLLDK
+471 RGLLDR

-500 QQHSSISDYDVMILD
+500 RQHSSISDYEAMILD

-537 LDARCEVLL
+537 QEAQCDVYL
-546 LCPNINTRQQLEKFH
+546 LCPNERVREQLEKFH
-561 VLTLVPEGNTYL
+561 VLDLVPDENTFK
-573 FRYEALQASL
+573 FRYEALNAAVNKVEQDEHQGAF
-583 KYVKN
+583 V
-588 TDLLEPT
+588 

>member
-1 MSKNTVNFMLHI
+1 M
-13 KVYKSINGN
+13 
-22 AYNYLLKSRD
+22 
-32 FFLVRTCTVFGNR
+32 FGSR
-45 FADINLK
+45 FADISLK
-52 GDLFGGVTTAIIS
+52 GDMFGGVTTAIIS

-91 FFAALFGGSSSL
+91 LFAALFGGSSSL

-117 VLTSM
+117 VMTSM
-122 MAKYPE
+122 VAKYPE
-128 TGMAMS
+128 TGMAMT
-134 FTVVIMAGAFQV
+134 FTVVMMAGAFQI
-146 LLGTLKLGKYITLMP
+146 LLGTLKLGKYVTLMP

-173 VILIILQISPLL
+173 VILIILQLSPLL
-185 GHLAPAGG
+185 GHAAPSGG
-193 VIGTLSALPDNIL
+193 VMGTLSALPDTL
-206 NLKFSELFLGLL
+206 AHLKISELFLGAL
-218 TLGILFFLPQKYR
+218 TLGILFGFPAKYR
-231 RYVPAQLIALV
+231 KYVPAQLVALV

-247 SVIFFDT
+247 SVIIFDT

-265 GLPSLVLPHI
+265 GLPSLVIPTI
-275 NADMFTTMV
+275 SSEQFTTMV

-323 LANIISG
+323 IANMISG

-353 SPLSGI
+353 SPLSGV

-380 MAVLAGIAVYVGFNI
+380 MAVMAGIAMYVGFNI
-395 LDWSFIQRAHKVNVQ
+395 LDWSFIQRAHKVSYA
-410 GMAIMYG
+410 GMGVMYG

-423 FVDLIVAVGLGVF
+423 FVDLIIAVGLGVF
-436 ISNIIII
+436 ISNILII
-443 EQLSRVQARQVKA
+443 ERLSREQARQVKA
-456 ISDADENSVPLTDSE
+456 ISDGDDEDDIPLTDSE
-471 RGLLDK
+471 RQLLDS

-500 QQHSSISDYDVMILD
+500 RQHSSISDYEAMILD

-537 LDARCEVLL
+537 LDAQCEVYL
-546 LCPNINTRQQLEKFH
+546 LCPNENTRQQLEKFH
-561 VLTLVPEGNTYL
+561 VLDLVPESNTYR
-573 FRYEALQASL
+573 FRYEALTAATS
-583 KYVKN
+583 YV
-588 TDLLEPT
+588 DRDEHQFESV

>member
-1 MSKNTVNFMLHI
+1 MF
-13 KVYKSINGN
+13 G
-22 AYNYLLKSRD
+22 SR
-32 FFLVRTCTVFGNR
+32 FT
-45 FADINLK
+45 DINLK
-52 GDLFGGVTTAIIS
+52 GDMFGGVTTAIIS

-91 FFAALFGGSSSL
+91 LFAALFGGSSSL

-117 VLTSM
+117 VMTSM
-122 MAKYPE
+122 VAKYPE
-128 TGMAMS
+128 TGMAMT
-134 FTVVIMAGAFQV
+134 FTVVMMAGAFQI
-146 LLGTLKLGKYITLMP
+146 LLGTLKLGKYVTLMP

-173 VILIILQISPLL
+173 VILIILQLSPLL
-185 GHLAPAGG
+185 GHAAPSGG
-193 VIGTLSALPDNIL
+193 VMGTLSALPDTL
-206 NLKFSELFLGLL
+206 ANLKISELFLGAL
-218 TLGILFFLPQKYR
+218 TLGILFGFPAKYR
-231 RYVPAQLIALV
+231 KYVPAQLVALV

-247 SVIFFDT
+247 SVIIFDT

-265 GLPSLVLPHI
+265 GLPSLVIPTI
-275 NADMFTTMV
+275 SAEQFTTMV

-323 LANIISG
+323 IANMLSG

-353 SPLSGI
+353 SPLSGV

-380 MAVLAGIAVYVGFNI
+380 MAVLAGIAMYVGFNI
-395 LDWSFIQRAHKVNVQ
+395 LDWSFIQRAHKVSYA
-410 GMAIMYG
+410 GMGVMYG

-423 FVDLIVAVGLGVF
+423 FVDLIIAVGLGVF
-436 ISNIIII
+436 ISNILII
-443 EQLSRVQARQVKA
+443 ERLSREQARQVKA
-456 ISDADENSVPLTDSE
+456 ISDGDDEDDIPLTDSE
-471 RGLLDK
+471 RQLLDS

-500 QQHSSISDYDVMILD
+500 RQHSSISDYEAMILD

-537 LDARCEVLL
+537 LDAQCEVYL
-546 LCPNINTRQQLEKFH
+546 LCPNENTRQQLEKFH
-561 VLTLVPEGNTYL
+561 VIDLVPESNTYR
-573 FRYEALQASL
+573 FRYEALTAATS
-583 KYVKN
+583 YV
-588 TDLLEPT
+588 DRDEHQFEAV

>member
-1 MSKNTVNFMLHI
+1 M
-13 KVYKSINGN
+13 KSH
-22 AYNYLLKSRD
+22 
-32 FFLVRTCTVFGNR
+32 R
-45 FADINLK
+45 FQELNLK
-52 GDLFGGVTTAIIS
+52 GDIFGGVTTAIIS

-77 AGAEAGLWGAIMVG
+77 AGAEAGLWGAILVG
-91 FFAALFGGSSSL
+91 FFAALFGGSTSL

-128 TGMAMS
+128 TGLAMS
-134 FTVVIMAGAFQV
+134 FTVVMMAGAFQV
-146 LLGTLKLGKYITLMP
+146 LLGTLKLGKYVTLMP

-173 VILIILQISPLL
+173 VILIILQLSPLL
-185 GHLAPAGG
+185 GHPAPAGG
-193 VIGTLSALPDNIL
+193 VLGTISALPDTLSNIR
-206 NLKFSELFLGLL
+206 FGELFLGVL
-218 TLGILFFLPQKYR
+218 TLAVLIYFPKQYR
-231 RYVPAQLIALV
+231 KYVPAQLVALIG
-242 AVTLL
+242 VTLL
-247 SVIFFDT
+247 SMLFFDVE
-254 DSIRRIGEIPA
+254 SIRRIGEIPA
-265 GLPSLVLPHI
+265 GLPEIVIPHF
-275 NADMFTTMV
+275 NAEMFSIMV
-284 IDALVLGTLGC
+284 VDALVLGTLGC

-323 LANIISG
+323 FANMISG

-353 SPLSGI
+353 SPLSGMV
-359 IRALVLAL
+359 RALVLAL

-380 MAVLAGIAVYVGFNI
+380 MAVLAGIAVYVGINI
-395 LDWSFIQRAHKVNVQ
+395 LDWSFIQRAHKISLQ
-410 GMAIMYG
+410 GMAVMYG

-423 FVDLIVAVGLGVF
+423 FVDLIIAVGLGVF

-443 EQLSRVQARQVKA
+443 EKLSRVQARKVKA
-456 ISDADENSVPLTDSE
+456 ISDSDENVVPLTSTE
-471 RGLLDK
+471 REILDQ
-477 ANGKVLF
+477 ADGKVLF

-500 QQHSSISDYDVMILD
+500 RQHASISNYQVMILD
-515 LTDVPMI
+515 LTDVPMV

-537 LDARCEVLL
+537 LEANCEVLL
-546 LCPNINTRQQLEKFH
+546 VCPYDATRKQLEKFDRLSYISQQNESLNREQALNKA
-561 VLTLVPEGNTYL
+561 LTLI
-573 FRYEALQASL
+573 
-583 KYVKN
+583 
-588 TDLLEPT
+588 

>member
-1 MSKNTVNFMLHI
+1 M
-13 KVYKSINGN
+13 
-22 AYNYLLKSRD
+22 
-32 FFLVRTCTVFGNR
+32 VFRGR
-45 FADINLK
+45 FADIDLK

-77 AGAEAGLWGAIMVG
+77 AGAEAGLWGAILVG
-91 FFAALFGGSSSL
+91 LFAALFGGSSTL

-117 VLTSM
+117 ILTSM
-122 MAKYPE
+122 MARYPE
-128 TGMAMS
+128 TGFAVS
-134 FTVVIMAGAFQV
+134 FTVVMMAGAFQI

-173 VILIILQISPLL
+173 VILIVLQLSPLL
-185 GHLAPAGG
+185 GQATPAGG
-193 VIGTLSALPDNIL
+193 VMGTLTALPEIINQMKI
-206 NLKFSELFLGLL
+206 SELFLGML
-218 TLGILFFLPQKYR
+218 TLGILFFLPTQYR
-231 RYVPAQLIALV
+231 KQVPVQLIALV
-242 AVTLL
+242 AVTLISL
-247 SVIFFDT
+247 LLFDR
-254 DSIRRIGEIPA
+254 DEIRRIGVIAA
-265 GLPSLVLPHI
+265 GLPSFVIPTL
-275 NADMFTTMV
+275 NGEMFTNMV
-284 IDALVLGTLGC
+284 IDALVLGTLGS

-323 LANIISG
+323 IANMIAG

-344 VTNIQVGAR
+344 VTNIQIGAR
-353 SPLSGI
+353 SPLSGVV
-359 IRALVLAL
+359 RALILAL
-367 VVLVAGGLTEPIP
+367 VILVAGELTEPIP

-395 LDWSFIQRAHKVNVQ
+395 LDWSFIQRAHKVSMQ

-436 ISNIIII
+436 ISNILII
-443 EQLSRVQARQVKA
+443 ERLSREQARQVKA
-456 ISDADENSVPLTDSE
+456 ISDADGNDVPLTDSE
-471 RGLLDK
+471 RALLDQ

-490 MIFSVSKAIS
+490 MIFSVSKAIAR
-500 QQHSSISDYDVMILD
+500 QHHRIGDYEAMILD

-522 DVTVGLALENAIKDA
+522 DVTVGLALENAINDA
-537 LDARCEVLL
+537 LDAHCTVYL
-546 LCPNINTRQQLEKFH
+546 LCPNIDTKQQLEKFH
-561 VLTLVPEGNTYL
+561 ILRLVSADKTFS
-573 FRYEALQASL
+573 FRYEALNAAVKHVNPAS
-583 KYVKN
+583 
-588 TDLLEPT
+588 

>member
-1 MSKNTVNFMLHI
+1 M
-13 KVYKSINGN
+13 
-22 AYNYLLKSRD
+22 
-32 FFLVRTCTVFGNR
+32 FGNR
-45 FADINLK
+45 FDNINLK
-52 GDLFGGVTTAIIS
+52 GDIFGGVTTAIIS

-91 FFAALFGGSSSL
+91 FFAALFGGSTSL

-134 FTVVIMAGAFQV
+134 FTVVMMAGAFQI
-146 LLGTLKLGKYITLMP
+146 LLGTLKLGKYVTLMP

-173 VILIILQISPLL
+173 VILIILQLSPLL
-185 GHLAPAGG
+185 GHSAPPGG
-193 VIGTLSALPDNIL
+193 VLGTISALPDTLSDI
-206 NLKFSELFLGLL
+206 KFSELLLGLL
-218 TLGILFFLPQKYR
+218 TLGVLFYFPKKYR
-231 RYVPAQLIALV
+231 KYVPAQLVALV
-242 AVTLL
+242 SVTLL
-247 SVIFFDT
+247 SMLLFDT

-265 GLPSLVLPHI
+265 GLPSIVIPHF

-323 LANIISG
+323 FANMISG

-353 SPLSGI
+353 SPLSGM
-359 IRALVLAL
+359 IRALMLAL

-380 MAVLAGIAVYVGFNI
+380 MAVLAGIAVYVGLNI
-395 LDWSFIQRAHKVNVQ
+395 LDWSFIQRAHKVSIQ

-423 FVDLIVAVGLGVF
+423 FVDLIAAVGLGVF

-443 EQLSRVQARQVKA
+443 DKLSKVQARKVKA
-456 ISDADENSVPLTDSE
+456 ISDGDDNVVPLSTSE
-471 RGLLDK
+471 REILDK
-477 ANGKVLF
+477 AEGKVLF

-500 QQHSSISDYDVMILD
+500 RQHASISDYQVMILD

-522 DVTVGLALENAIKDA
+522 DVTVGIALENAIKDA
-537 LDARCEVLL
+537 LDANCEVLL
-546 LCPNINTRQQLEKFH
+546 ICPNTETKQQLDKFH
-561 VLTLVPEGNTYL
+561 VLTLILKENNYL
-573 FRYEALQASL
+573 NREQALQAALTHVS
-583 KYVKN
+583 
-588 TDLLEPT
+588 T

>member
-1 MSKNTVNFMLHI
+1 MF
-13 KVYKSINGN
+13 G
-22 AYNYLLKSRD
+22 SR
-32 FFLVRTCTVFGNR
+32 FK
-45 FADINLK
+45 DINFK
-52 GDLFGGVTTAIIS
+52 GDIFGGVTTAIIS

-91 FFAALFGGSSSL
+91 LFASLFGGSNTL

-128 TGMAMS
+128 TGMAMT
-134 FTVVIMAGAFQV
+134 FTVVMMAGAFQI
-146 LLGTLKLGKYITLMP
+146 LLGTLKMGKYVTLMP

-173 VILIILQISPLL
+173 VILIILQLSPLL
-185 GHLAPAGG
+185 GHAAPAGG
-193 VIGTLSALPDNIL
+193 VLGTLSALPETIS
-206 NLKFSELFLGLL
+206 NLKFNELFLGLL
-218 TLGILFFLPQKYR
+218 TLGILFFFPKKYR
-231 RYVPAQLIALV
+231 KYVPAQLVALV

-247 SVIFFDT
+247 SVMLFDT
-254 DSIRRIGEIPA
+254 EDIRRIGEIPA
-265 GLPSLVLPHI
+265 GLPSLVAPHI
-275 NADMFTTMV
+275 DPDMFVEMV

-323 LANIISG
+323 LANMISG

-353 SPLSGI
+353 SPLSGVV
-359 IRALVLAL
+359 RALVLAL

-395 LDWSFIQRAHKVNVQ
+395 LDWSFIQRAHKVSFS

-436 ISNIIII
+436 VSNIMII
-443 EQLSRVQARQVKA
+443 ERLSREQARQVKA
-456 ISDADENSVPLTDSE
+456 ISDADEDDVPLTDSE
-471 RGLLDK
+471 RGLLDR
-477 ANGKVLF
+477 ANGRVLF

-500 QQHSSISDYDVMILD
+500 RQHTSISDYDVMILD
-515 LTDVPMI
+515 LTDVPML

-537 LDARCEVLL
+537 LDAHCEVYL
-546 LCPNINTRQQLEKFH
+546 LCPNQRTREQLEKFH
-561 VLTLVPEGNTYL
+561 VIDLVPDNNMYQ
-573 FRYEALQASL
+573 FRYEALNAAVAHVESDHYQRMTA
-583 KYVKN
+583 
-588 TDLLEPT
+588 

>member
-1 MSKNTVNFMLHI
+1 ML
-13 KVYKSINGN
+13 
-22 AYNYLLKSRD
+22 
-32 FFLVRTCTVFGNR
+32 GNR
-45 FADINLK
+45 FEDLSLK

-77 AGAEAGLWGAIMVG
+77 AGAEAGLWGAILVG
-91 FFAALFGGSSSL
+91 LFAAIFGGSSSL

-134 FTVVIMAGAFQV
+134 FTVVMMAGAFQI
-146 LLGTLKLGKYITLMP
+146 LLGTLRLGRYITLMP

-173 VILIILQISPLL
+173 VILIILQLSPLL
-185 GHLAPAGG
+185 GHATPPGG
-193 VIGTLSALPDNIL
+193 VPGTLAALPDIIMDIRWG
-206 NLKFSELFLGLL
+206 ELALGVLALL
-218 TLGILFFLPQKYR
+218 ILFYFPKQYR
-231 RYVPAQLIALV
+231 RYVPAQLVALV
-242 AVTLL
+242 IVTLL

-254 DSIRRIGEIPA
+254 DDIRRIGEIPA
-265 GLPSLVLPHI
+265 GLPSFVMPHI
-275 NADMFTTMV
+275 NMDMFMMMV

-323 LANIISG
+323 IANMISG

-344 VTNIQVGAR
+344 VTNIQVGGL

-359 IRALVLAL
+359 IRALALAI
-367 VVLVAGGLTEPIP
+367 VVLVSGGLTEPIP
-380 MAVLAGIAVYVGFNI
+380 MAVLAGIAIYVGFNI
-395 LDWSFIQRAHKVNVQ
+395 LDWSFIQRAHKVNML
-410 GMAIMYG
+410 GMGIMYG

-436 ISNIIII
+436 ISNILII
-443 EQLSRVQARQVKA
+443 ERLSRVHERNIKA
-456 ISDADENSVPLTDSE
+456 ISDADDDDVPLTDQE
-471 RGLLDK
+471 RKLLDL
-477 ANGKVLF
+477 ANDRVLF

-500 QQHSSISDYDVMILD
+500 RQHSCIENYDAMILD
-515 LTDVPMI
+515 LSDVPMI
-522 DVTVGLALENAIKDA
+522 DVSVGLALENAVKDA
-537 LDARCEVLL
+537 KEAKCEVFL
-546 LCPNINTRQQLEKFH
+546 LCPNESTIEQLAKFQ
-561 VLTLVPEGNTYL
+561 VFEVVSAANIFTY
-573 FRYEALQASL
+573 RYEALKAA
-583 KYVKN
+583 
-588 TDLLEPT
+588 LEYLEGDEQVALPIS

>member
-1 MSKNTVNFMLHI
+1 MFR
-13 KVYKSINGN
+13 G
-22 AYNYLLKSRD
+22 
-32 FFLVRTCTVFGNR
+32 R
-45 FADINLK
+45 FADIDLK
-52 GDLFGGVTTAIIS
+52 GDVFGGVTTAIIS

-77 AGAEAGLWGAIMVG
+77 AGAEAGLWGAILVG
-91 FFAALFGGSSSL
+91 LFAALFGGSSTL

-117 VLTSM
+117 ILSSM
-122 MAKYPE
+122 VARYPE
-128 TGMAMS
+128 TGLAVS
-134 FTVVIMAGAFQV
+134 FTVVMMAGAFQIV
-146 LLGTLKLGKYITLMP
+146 LGTLKLGKYITLMP

-173 VILIILQISPLL
+173 VILIILQLSPLL
-185 GHLAPAGG
+185 GQAVPAGG
-193 VIGTLSALPDNIL
+193 VMGTLTALPEIISQM
-206 NLKFSELFLGLL
+206 KFSELFLGLL
-218 TLGILFFLPQKYR
+218 TLGILFFLPAQYR
-231 RYVPAQLIALV
+231 KQVPVQLVALV
-242 AVTLL
+242 GVTLV
-247 SVIFFDT
+247 SVLLFD
-254 DSIRRIGEIPA
+254 SEEIRRIGVIPA
-265 GLPSLVLPHI
+265 GLPSFVIPTF
-275 NADMFTTMV
+275 NAEMFTTMV

-323 LANIISG
+323 LANMIAG
-330 LFGALPGAGATMGT
+330 LLGALPGAGATMGT

-353 SPLSGI
+353 SPLSGVV
-359 IRALVLAL
+359 RALVLAL

-395 LDWSFIQRAHKVNVQ
+395 LDWSFIQRAHKVSVQ

-436 ISNIIII
+436 ISNILII
-443 EQLSRVQARQVKA
+443 ERLSREQARQVKA
-456 ISDADENSVPLTDSE
+456 ISDADENDVPLTDSE
-471 RGLLDK
+471 RALLDQ

-490 MIFSVSKAIS
+490 MIFSVSKAIAR
-500 QQHSSISDYDVMILD
+500 QHNHISDYEAMILD

-522 DVTVGLALENAIKDA
+522 DVTVGLALENAINDA
-537 LDARCEVLL
+537 LDAHCAVYL
-546 LCPNINTRQQLEKFH
+546 LCPNVHTKQQLEKFH
-561 VLTLVPEGNTYL
+561 ILDLVPTEQTFS
-573 FRYEALQASL
+573 FRYEALNAA
-583 KYVKN
+583 VKQVAQN
-588 TDLLEPT
+588 R

>member
-1 MSKNTVNFMLHI
+1 MF
-13 KVYKSINGN
+13 G
-22 AYNYLLKSRD
+22 SR
-32 FFLVRTCTVFGNR
+32 FK
-45 FADINLK
+45 DINFK
-52 GDLFGGVTTAIIS
+52 GDIFGGVTTAIIS

-91 FFAALFGGSSSL
+91 LFASLFGGSNTL

-128 TGMAMS
+128 TGMAMT
-134 FTVVIMAGAFQV
+134 FTVVMMAGAFQI
-146 LLGTLKLGKYITLMP
+146 LLGTLKMGKYVTLMP

-173 VILIILQISPLL
+173 VILIILQLSPLL
-185 GHLAPAGG
+185 GHAAPTGG
-193 VIGTLSALPDNIL
+193 VLGTLSALPETIS
-206 NLKFSELFLGLL
+206 NLKFNELFLGLL
-218 TLGILFFLPQKYR
+218 TLGILFFFPKKYR
-231 RYVPAQLIALV
+231 KYVPAQLVALV

-247 SVIFFDT
+247 SVMLFDRE
-254 DSIRRIGEIPA
+254 DIRRIGEIPA
-265 GLPSLVLPHI
+265 GLPSLVAPHI
-275 NADMFTTMV
+275 DPDMFVEMV

-323 LANIISG
+323 LANMISG

-353 SPLSGI
+353 SPLSGVV
-359 IRALVLAL
+359 RALVLAL

-395 LDWSFIQRAHKVNVQ
+395 LDWSFIQRAHKVSFS

-436 ISNIIII
+436 VSNIMII
-443 EQLSRVQARQVKA
+443 ERLSREQARQVKA
-456 ISDADENSVPLTDSE
+456 ISDADEDDVPLTDSE
-471 RGLLDK
+471 RGLLDR
-477 ANGKVLF
+477 ANGRVLF

-500 QQHSSISDYDVMILD
+500 RQHTSISDYDVMILD
-515 LTDVPMI
+515 LTDVPML

-537 LDARCEVLL
+537 LDAHCEVYL
-546 LCPNINTRQQLEKFH
+546 LCPNQRTREQLEKFH
-561 VLTLVPEGNTYL
+561 VIDLVPDNNMYQ
-573 FRYEALQASL
+573 FRYEALNAAVAHVESDQYQRMTA
-583 KYVKN
+583 
-588 TDLLEPT
+588 

>member
-1 MSKNTVNFMLHI
+1 MF
-13 KVYKSINGN
+13 G
-22 AYNYLLKSRD
+22 SR
-32 FFLVRTCTVFGNR
+32 FE
-45 FADINLK
+45 DINFK
-52 GDLFGGVTTAIIS
+52 GDVFGGVTTAIIS

-91 FFAALFGGSSSL
+91 LFASLFGGSNTL

-128 TGMAMS
+128 TGMAMT
-134 FTVVIMAGAFQV
+134 FTVVMMAGAFQI
-146 LLGTLKLGKYITLMP
+146 LLGTLKLGKYVTLMP

-173 VILIILQISPLL
+173 VILIILQLSPLM
-185 GHLAPAGG
+185 GHAAPSGG
-193 VIGTLSALPDNIL
+193 VLGTLSDLPETIS

-218 TLGILFFLPQKYR
+218 TLGILFFFPKQYR
-231 RYVPAQLIALV
+231 KYVPAQLVALV

-247 SVIFFDT
+247 SVILFDT
-254 DSIRRIGEIPA
+254 EDIRRIGEIPA
-265 GLPSLVLPHI
+265 GLPSLVAPYI
-275 NADMFTTMV
+275 DTDMFVEMV

-323 LANIISG
+323 LANMISG

-353 SPLSGI
+353 SPLSGV
-359 IRALVLAL
+359 IRALMLAL

-395 LDWSFIQRAHKVNVQ
+395 LDWSFIQRAHKVSFS
-410 GMAIMYG
+410 GMAVMYG

-443 EQLSRVQARQVKA
+443 ERLSREQARQVKA
-456 ISDADENSVPLTDSE
+456 ISDADEDDVPLTDSE
-471 RGLLDK
+471 RGLLDR

-500 QQHSSISDYDVMILD
+500 RQHSSISDYDVMILD

-537 LDARCEVLL
+537 LDANCAVYL
-546 LCPNINTRQQLEKFH
+546 LCPNERTREQLEKFH
-561 VLTLVPEGNTYL
+561 VIDLVPDENMYQ
-573 FRYEALQASL
+573 FRYEALNAAVAHVEADQYQRITA
-583 KYVKN
+583 
-588 TDLLEPT
+588 